1 MAKPTVNDIARE
13 AGVSLATVDRV
24 LNARPGVRP
33 STREAVQGAI
43 LRLGYVRD
51 MAAANLARQRSYRI
65 VVALPASGSQFIQ
78 SLVTAV
84 ETAASQAASERTEVG
99 FLRFSPDD
107 LHALAGRLLELPRDT
122 AGLALMAP
130 ETPVIRDAVRALRAR
145 GTPVVTLVSD
155 LSGAERDHFV
165 GINSR
170 AAGRT
175 AGFLMARF
183 LGGRRAKVLVLA
195 QSMLL
200 RDSVDRRR
208 GFDEIIQAE
217 VPETEVLQTLEF
229 HGSPLTMRSAMAE
242 LVRSEG
248 YPGGIYLLGA
258 GYRGL
263 SEALSQVHLPQRP
276 IVIGHDLTP
285 HARDG
290 LRTGWLDA
298 VVAQNLGHLARS
310 ALRVVRALADG
321 APIDADQERLRIEI
335 VVRENLPPSS
345 DEDTRKDA

>member
-24 LNARPGVRP
+24 LNARPGVRT
-33 STREAVQGAI
+33 STREAVQDAI

-65 VVALPASGSQFIQ
+65 VIALPDSGSQFIQ
-78 SLVTAV
+78 SLVTALKA
-84 ETAASQAASERTEVG
+84 AASQAASERTEVR

-107 LHALAGRLLELPRDT
+107 IHALAGCLHELPLDT

-130 ETPVIRDAVRALRAR
+130 ETPVIRDAVRAMRAR

-155 LSGAERDHFV
+155 LVGAERDHFV
-165 GINSR
+165 GIDSR

-183 LGGRRAKVLVLA
+183 LGGRPAKVLVLA

-208 GFDEIIQAE
+208 GFDEIMQAE
-217 VPETEVLQTLEF
+217 APETEVLQTLES
-229 HGSPLTMRSAMAE
+229 HGSALTLRSAMAE

-248 YPGGIYLLGA
+248 HPDGIYLLGA

-263 SEALSQVHLPQRP
+263 SEALSQVALPRRP
-276 IVIGHDLTP
+276 VVIGHDLTP
-285 HARDG
+285 YARDG
-290 LRTGWLDA
+290 LRAGWLDA
-298 VVAQNLGHLARS
+298 VVAQNPGHLARS
-310 ALRVVRALADG
+310 VLRVVRALADG

-335 VVRENLPPSS
+335 IVKENLPP
-345 DEDTRKDA
+345 DLDKDPL